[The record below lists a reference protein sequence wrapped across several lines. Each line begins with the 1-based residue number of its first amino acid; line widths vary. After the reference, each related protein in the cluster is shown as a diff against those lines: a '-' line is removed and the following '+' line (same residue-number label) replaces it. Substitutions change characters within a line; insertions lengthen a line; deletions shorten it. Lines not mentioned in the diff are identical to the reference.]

1 MAPNTRMCEA
11 LPMPTVLLFPGQSS
25 RYPGMLRKVCAV
37 YPDVAVP
44 IVCRAS
50 DVLGRDLAAED
61 DEPGPGTAVPNDQ
74 VQTSMFLAN
83 HIHWEILRLHG
94 VDGDL
99 SVGLSLGEYNHLVH
113 IGALG
118 FEDALRLVA
127 ARGAAYERGPTG
139 AMAAV
144 FPASEDEVRAA
155 ISRSPGTVEIAN
167 FNSPT
172 QHVIAG
178 HRPAIDET
186 ARVLED
192 EHAASC
198 VVIESR
204 LPMHSSLFSPVA
216 ELFRPALA
224 AAAIRSPERPY
235 VPNVL
240 GRFSDD
246 VTPARIR
253 MLLAD
258 QVRSPVRFR
267 HSIEMLSERFPASAY
282 IEVGPRTVIF
292 DLLHKRWRPFR
303 KYRTDAEAEVFAAAL
318 ADTVRDIQRVA

>member
-1 MAPNTRMCEA
+1 MA
-11 LPMPTVLLFPGQSS
+11 TVLLFPGQSS
-25 RYPGMLRKVCAV
+25 RYAGMLQKTSAL
-37 YPDVAVP
+37 YPRIALP
-44 IVCRAS
+44 ILRCAS
-50 DVLGRDLAAED
+50 DVLGRDVIAD
-61 DEPGPGTAVPNDQ
+61 DGGSIDGTPLPNTK

-83 HIHWEILRLHG
+83 HIHWEILRSHG

-127 ARGAAYERGPTG
+127 ARGEAYERGPIG

-144 FPASEDEVRAA
+144 FPALEDEVRYA
-155 ISRSPGTVEIAN
+155 ISRSSGTVEIAN

-178 HRPAIDET
+178 HRPAVDET

-198 VVIESR
+198 VVIENR

-216 ELFRPALA
+216 DLFRPALA
-224 AAAIRSPERPY
+224 TAAIRAPQRPY
-235 VPNVL
+235 LPNVL
-240 GRFSDD
+240 GCFSDD
-246 VTPARIR
+246 VSPSRIR
-253 MLLAD
+253 ALLAA
-258 QVRSPVRFR
+258 QVCSPVRFR
-267 HSIEMLSERFPASAY
+267 HSIEMVSERFPDSAY
-282 IEVGPRTVIF
+282 VEVGPRTVIY
-292 DLLHKRWRPFR
+292 DLLNRRWKPFR
-303 KYRTDAEAEVFAAAL
+303 KYRTDAPTEEFAVAL
-318 ADTVRDIQRVA
+318 ADTVRGIQRAA